1 MTTTATAN
9 LRTGIRMSLD
19 DFLALGETDGR
30 WELDDGVLYIMS
42 SGTPDHQ
49 FLMGRFMWNFQNYL
63 EQFDTPPAQF
73 FHEMTTILSRELQ
86 RAPEPDLVIILN
98 ESREIVGPVRVEGA
112 PDIISRNPVHRPRPR
127 FELQAADLRR
137 SRRPRILAH
146 RPPQRHPNPPPAT
159 KRRIH
164 RASHP
169 RPRRHPNHPPPPRP
183 IHTPNRHIPPPPSPH
198 PPRVNPVSLLS
209 CQFPPPPGE
218 LGSPVPQSP
227 PPPGEG

>member
-1 MTTTATAN
+1 MTTTTAN

-49 FLMGRFMWNFQNYL
+49 FLMRQIGRHIDNYL

-112 PDIISRNPVHRPRPR
+112 PDIIIEILSTDRGR
-127 FELQAADLRR
+127 DLGY
-137 SRRPRILAH
+137 
-146 RPPQRHPNPPPAT
+146 
-159 KRRIH
+159 KRRIYAEAGVQEYWPTDPRNDTLTRLQLQNGEYIEQAVLGPADTLTTPLLPGLSIPLTDIFRH
-164 RASHP
+164 RR
-169 RPRRHPNHPPPPRP
+169 RPTRR
-183 IHTPNRHIPPPPSPH
+183 
-198 PPRVNPVSLLS
+198 
-209 CQFPPPPGE
+209 E
-218 LGSPVPQSP
+218 
-227 PPPGEG
+227 